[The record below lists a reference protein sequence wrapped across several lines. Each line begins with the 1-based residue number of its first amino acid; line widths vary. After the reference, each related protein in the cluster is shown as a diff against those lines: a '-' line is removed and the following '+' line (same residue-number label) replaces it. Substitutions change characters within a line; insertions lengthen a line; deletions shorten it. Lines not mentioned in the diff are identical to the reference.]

1 MIYKVDMDIAT
12 ENVLAKIKFLIGG
25 RIALLDEKVDTL
37 AETLDATLES
47 TITEV
52 RDDINSSAEGLGK
65 AVENVA
71 ATANAQRQFQNNGS
85 GSDGPKTSAMAA
97 KTNIPPLIK
106 EARCKQ
112 DRYSLIGVHHYTSTP
127 CESSQRPNW

>member
-12 ENVLAKIKFLIGG
+12 ENVLAKIKSLIGG

-71 ATANAQRQFQNNGS
+71 ATANAQRQFQSNGS
-85 GSDGPKTSAMAA
+85 GLTDPKRLRWLPKLTS
-97 KTNIPPLIK
+97 PL
-106 EARCKQ
+106 
-112 DRYSLIGVHHYTSTP
+112 
-127 CESSQRPNW
+127 